1 MGTPEFLVEFTKA
14 YGIILS
20 HLLWP
25 IVVLAIFFSLLYYF
39 DRSVGS
45 MGRRK
50 RVPLSWKDMNRF
62 IVQLE
67 SRYVTGIG
75 NDNKNSNRR
84 LLVREQIQRA
94 KKAIDQRNEQELVKS
109 IFTLSSMGLSDDAD
123 IPTPLPQESRQWL
136 ESSVEDSET
145 VNTK

>member
-14 YGIILS
+14 YGVILS

-25 IVVLAIFFSLLYYF
+25 LVVLAIFFSLLYYF

-45 MGRRK
+45 LGRRK
-50 RVPLSWKDMNRF
+50 RVSLSWKDMNRF

-67 SRYVTGIG
+67 SRYVTKIG
-75 NDNKNSNRR
+75 HESKNSNRR
-84 LLVREQIQRA
+84 LIVRDQIERA
-94 KKAIDQRNEQELVKS
+94 KKAIDQRNEQELLKS

-123 IPTPLPQESRQWL
+123 IPQQLLQEPRQWI
-136 ESSVEDSET
+136 ETPVEDSET

>member
-25 IVVLAIFFSLLYYF
+25 LVVLAIFFSLLYYF

-45 MGRRK
+45 LGRRK
-50 RVPLSWKDMNRF
+50 RVSLSWKDMNRF

-67 SRYVTGIG
+67 SRYVTKIG
-75 NDNKNSNRR
+75 NENNSSNR
-84 LLVREQIQRA
+84 LLIVRGQIQRA
-94 KKAIDQRNEQELVKS
+94 KKAIDQRDEQELVKS
-109 IFTLSSMGLSDDAD
+109 IFTLSSMGISDDAD
-123 IPTPLPQESRQWL
+123 IPKPLPHETRQWL